1 MPLPLQ
7 TLKLELYGNKELTD
21 KIFFLLADLE
31 SSSLQHLTLNCG
43 DCQGLSDEGL
53 QASLAAHLP
62 QQLVSLCVDFD
73 ACKDISAG
81 SMQVFVENFPESL
94 KTVALHFEG
103 CEGVDDDAIAS
114 LAQMTPESVE
124 NLQLNAKV
132 ARGAMPADW

>member
-1 MPLPLQ
+1 
-7 TLKLELYGNKELTD
+7 
-21 KIFFLLADLE
+21 
-31 SSSLQHLTLNCG
+31 
-43 DCQGLSDEGL
+43 
-53 QASLAAHLP
+53 
-62 QQLVSLCVDFD
+62 
-73 ACKDISAG
+73 
-81 SMQVFVENFPESL
+81 MQVFVENFPESL